1 LFKNLDYTK
10 YINYL
15 LVGYAF
21 SIAFTKAG
29 ANIFEIATLLLWVLE
44 GNWKTKLNIIFKN
57 KVAISIIVF
66 IFLYILFLPNSSTL
80 SYGLGYLSKF
90 RHLLII
96 FVILTSLNRQF
107 ISYIFSAFLM
117 GMLISEITSYGIFF
131 EWWHYKNIPPSDPS
145 PFMSH
150 TDYSVYLSFTSMVLL
165 LYILKSSETL
175 KKKLFYLFFLTSV
188 TINLFING
196 GRTGQVVYLISI
208 LILFIMSFKNRLKGL
223 ILSITL
229 LSTVFVAAY
238 NLSPTFKNRFN
249 YTISDITDMKKNHN
263 YTRAFSK
270 RVALWDIGY
279 HQFLNKPFLGYGV
292 GNEMKPLTQY
302 IKKLNY
308 SINAL
313 NGYSDN
319 HNTFITI
326 ALQIGI
332 FGLIASIMIFYY
344 LLTLPFKSDFF
355 KILNT
360 IFVVSFILWSLGGNT
375 MHLMNSLIFFALFA
389 GLFTKISNIEKEGNI
404 VKL

>member
-1 LFKNLDYTK
+1 MFKNFDYTR

-21 SIAFTKAG
+21 AIPFTKAG
-29 ANIFEIATLLLWVLE
+29 ANIFEVSILLLWILE
-44 GNWKTKLNIIFKN
+44 RNWRNKFSLIIKDR
-57 KVAISIIVF
+57 VSSLILIF
-66 IFLYILFLPNSSTL
+66 IMLYLLFLPNASSL
-80 SYGLGYLSKF
+80 SFGLGYISKF

-96 FVILTSLNRQF
+96 LVMLTSLQREF
-107 ISYIFSAFLM
+107 IGYIFSAFLT

-131 EWWHYKNIPPSDPS
+131 EWWHYKNILPTDPS

-150 TDYSVYLSFTSMVLL
+150 TDYSVYLSFTSMILL
-165 LYILKSSETL
+165 LYIVKSNKDLKR
-175 KKKLFYLFFLTSV
+175 KLFYLFFLTTV

-196 GRTGQVVYLISI
+196 GRTGQVVYLVSI
-208 LILFIMSFKNRLKGL
+208 LILFIMSFKNRLKGA

-229 LSTVFVAAY
+229 LSTVFIAAY
-238 NLSPTFKNRFN
+238 NFSPTFNSRFN
-249 YTISDITDMKKNHN
+249 YTISDITDMKNNHN

-279 HQFLNKPFLGYGV
+279 HQFLDKPIMGYGT
-292 GNEMKPLTQY
+292 GNEMTHLSDY
-302 IKKLNY
+302 IKKLGY
-308 SINAL
+308 SIEAL

-332 FGLIASIMIFYY
+332 LGLIVSIMIFYY
-344 LLTLPFKSDFF
+344 LIKLPFKSDFY

-360 IFVVSFILWSLGGNT
+360 IFVISFILWSLGGNT
-375 MHLMNSLIFFALFA
+375 LHLMNSLIFFALFA
-389 GLFTKISNIEKEGNI
+389 GLFNKISHLEMDRA
-404 VKL
+404 L